1 MFRLDGSILFAIF
14 EVQNLDSIGRQ
25 DLCASH
31 SIFWELLGGGSQ
43 SKRKLIQTKTTN
55 QKCISSMGKGSTFP
69 FILAHY
75 WIWSRKRVTMYKMQ
89 IYLDTLSAVAEETE
103 VEKERILSGCKA
115 EEVVDARILLIRL
128 LKEQG
133 LYPIQISRFTGICLR
148 SVNRFLL
155 DFSCRMDTRKI
166 VRLYYDNLR
175 KKLGMS

>member
-1 MFRLDGSILFAIF
+1 
-14 EVQNLDSIGRQ
+14 
-25 DLCASH
+25 
-31 SIFWELLGGGSQ
+31 
-43 SKRKLIQTKTTN
+43 
-55 QKCISSMGKGSTFP
+55 
-69 FILAHY
+69 
-75 WIWSRKRVTMYKMQ
+75 MYKMQ

-155 DFSCRMDTRKI
+155 DFSCRLDTRKI